1 MFMNRTGSDSQRPLA
16 CTYKDT
22 IDVIYMNKKQ
32 ETNNYYKRFTLLFQ
46 LGDLQSS
53 YNAAK
58 RSVDAFQDHV
68 DSKDLL
74 KQLKHHFSLL

>member
-1 MFMNRTGSDSQRPLA
+1 M
-16 CTYKDT
+16 
-22 IDVIYMNKKQ
+22 IDIMQFLNI
-32 ETNNYYKRFTLLFQ
+32 FQ

-58 RSVDAFQDHV
+58 RAVDAFPNHV
-68 DSKDLL
+68 DSKELL